1 MSAVRHFETVFGATP
16 EGTGSAPGRVNLIG
30 EHVDYNGGMVL
41 PAAIGLMAEVAA
53 GRAGGG
59 TDRIWSAQFG
69 ALAERGP
76 GAPKTGT
83 WSDHAA
89 GALDEARALG
99 LIDGPA
105 CLAVDSEVPDGA
117 GLSSSAALITAVLR
131 ACGDLTGRTMD
142 PVRLAEAARRV
153 ENDYVGVPCG
163 IMDQMAVGLTGPG
176 EALALDTARM
186 AFKRVSIPE
195 DFRFIVIHSGVRRE
209 LSDGRYAARF
219 GECAAARDALGAEHL
234 CRLDAAQTARI
245 GNLPASLAART
256 RHVVSEHRRAVAAVG
271 ALERGDAAGFGALM
285 NESHASYSRD
295 FAASTPAID
304 ALVEDAVRLGA
315 FGARL
320 TGGGFGGCTV
330 SLVPAGRAEGWT
342 AGLLERHPAAF
353 PV

>member
-1 MSAVRHFETVFGATP
+1 MSAVRHFEKVFGAAP
-16 EGTGSAPGRVNLIG
+16 GGTGSAPGRVNLIG

-41 PAAIGLMAEVAA
+41 PAAIGRQAEIAA
-53 GRAGGG
+53 GRASGAK
-59 TDRIWSAQFG
+59 DRIWSAQFD
-69 ALAERGP
+69 ALAEREP
-76 GAPKTGT
+76 GAPRTGT
-83 WSDHAA
+83 WTDHAA

-99 LIDGPA
+99 LVGGPV
-105 CLAVDSEVPDGA
+105 CLAIDSEVPDGA

-131 ACGDLTGRTMD
+131 ACGDLTGRRMD
-142 PVRLAEAARRV
+142 PVQLAEAARCV

-176 EALALDTARM
+176 EALALDTASG
-186 AFKRVSIPE
+186 AFRRVAIPE

-219 GECAAARDALGAEHL
+219 GECAAARDALGAKHL
-234 CRLDAAQTARI
+234 CHLEAAQTARI
-245 GNLPASLAART
+245 SDLPASLAART
-256 RHVVSEHRRAVAAVG
+256 RHVVSEHRRVVAAIG

-285 NESHASYSRD
+285 NESHMSYSRD

-304 ALVEDAVRLGA
+304 GLVADAVRLGA

-330 SLVPAGRAEGWT
+330 SLVPEGRTKAWT
-342 AGLLERHPAAF
+342 AELLKRHPAAF